1 MGTIRFVIKFLTR
14 HHFFGSLAI
23 VVLASTVMAIRIAD
37 RFHFASSELHKDV
50 SERWGAPIEQPVPS
64 VRFVESGSVFN
75 RLESL
80 PLAKQTIRLDA
91 DMSYRKR
98 GLVYFSG
105 FAFTFNGAYRIH
117 NDQGKTIDL
126 VFVFPLQM
134 IKDRVLLSDL
144 SFRVDGEPAEAELGE
159 DRRRLQWTGRLADGE
174 ALDIDIQL
182 RGRGLDSFT
191 YRLDPE
197 LPVQDFSFDMHIRG
211 GDGFDYRA
219 GVLPATEVTEQ
230 DDETVLSWSY
240 DSLESGVA
248 VGAVLPSVK
257 AFDDIIL
264 QMIRHGLVA
273 FLIFFISTAALFERF
288 EVRPRIYQGYALAAG
303 WAFFY
308 VLLPYLAAFVHFYL
322 AYVISLT
329 IIFALLHRFLVGLA
343 GAAAR
348 RPAAVVLTCSLVVPT
363 FAVVMRGFTGLIYTL
378 ELLVM
383 LGVLLHQMIRPEV
396 VEAID
401 DVLYPPEA
409 LELAGLDLA
418 KVDLAKVEESHV

>member
-1 MGTIRFVIKFLTR
+1 MGTIRFVFKLLIRF
-14 HHFFGSLAI
+14 HFFGSLAI
-23 VVLASTVMAIRIAD
+23 VLLASAVMAFRIAD
-37 RFHFASSELHKDV
+37 RFHFASGELHRDV
-50 SERWGAPIEQPVPS
+50 TERWGAPIEQPVPS

-80 PLAKQTIRLDA
+80 PLARQEVRVDA
-91 DMSYRKR
+91 EMSYRKR

-105 FAFTFNGAYRIH
+105 FDFTFNGSYRLH

-144 SFRVDGEPAEAELGE
+144 SFRVDGELAEAELGE

-174 ALDIDIQL
+174 AVDIDIEL

-197 LPVQDFSFDMHIRG
+197 LPVRDFTFQMHIRG
-211 GDGFDYRA
+211 GDGFDYRP
-219 GVLPATEVTEQ
+219 GVLPATEVTET
-230 DDETVLSWSY
+230 DHETVLAWSY

-257 AFDDIIL
+257 AFDDMIL

-273 FLIFFISTAALFERF
+273 FLVFFASAAALFERF
-288 EVRPRIYQGYALAAG
+288 GVRPRFYQSYLLAAG

-322 AYVISLT
+322 AYGISLVL
-329 IIFALLHRFLVGLA
+329 IVGLLHRFLVGLA
-343 GAAAR
+343 GALAR
-348 RPAAVVLTCSLVVPT
+348 RPAALVLLCSLVVPT
-363 FAVVMRGFTGLIYTL
+363 FALVMRGYTGLIYTL

-396 VEAID
+396 VAAID
-401 DVLYPPEA
+401 EVLAPSDV
-409 LELAGLDLA
+409 
-418 KVDLAKVEESHV
+418 VDLSSLEENHV

>member
-1 MGTIRFVIKFLTR
+1 MGTIRFVFRFLIR

-23 VVLASTVMAIRIAD
+23 VVLASAVMAIRIAD
-37 RFHFASSELHKDV
+37 RFHFASSELHRDV

-80 PLAKQTIRLDA
+80 PLARQKVRLDA
-91 DMSYRKR
+91 EMSYRKR

-105 FAFTFNGAYRIH
+105 FDFTFNGSYRIH

-144 SFRVDGEPAEAELGE
+144 SFRVDGEVAEAELGE

-197 LPVQDFSFDMHIRG
+197 LPVRDFSFEMHIRG

-219 GVLPATEVTEQ
+219 GVLPATEVIEE
-230 DDETVLSWSY
+230 DAETVLSWSY

-273 FLIFFISTAALFERF
+273 FLVFFASTAALFERF
-288 EVRPRIYQGYALAAG
+288 GVRPRIYQSYLLAAG

-308 VLLPYLAAFVHFYL
+308 VLLPYLAAFVHFYV
-322 AYVISLT
+322 AYGISLV
-329 IIFALLHRFLVGLA
+329 IIFGLVHGFLVGLA
-343 GAAAR
+343 GASAR
-348 RPAAVVLTCSLVVPT
+348 RPAAVVLVCSLVVPT
-363 FAVVMRGFTGLIYTL
+363 FALVMRGFTGLIYTL

-383 LGVLLHQMIRPEV
+383 LAILLRQLIRPEV
-396 VEAID
+396 VAAID
-401 DVLYPPEA
+401 EVLSPPDT
-409 LELAGLDLA
+409 LDLAGL
-418 KVDLAKVEESHV
+418 EESHV